1 MQAFFTGLI
10 TGFLIVIPIGP
21 INVSVISTG
30 MVRDRLSAFAI
41 GFGGSVMDFTY
52 FFIILH
58 GLLLF
63 HPGEATVLIIKLGG
77 VCFLLAVGALIMKAS
92 PPKTDLQRPKPV
104 GRSSLPEFF
113 LLGVFLY
120 VSNPTLIV
128 TLTAILAAI
137 ASWSLLPETSI
148 GRLLFCTGAG
158 IGSALWYWLLVIL
171 TDRLREKLAGR
182 ALILINRACGLLI
195 VLLAL
200 YMGISLVMDILG
212 SS

>member
-63 HPGEATVLIIKLGG
+63 HPGEAAALFIKLGG
-77 VCFLLAVGALIMKAS
+77 VCFLLAVGILITKAS
-92 PPKTDLQRPKPV
+92 PANIDLRKPKPV
-104 GRSSLPEFF
+104 KRSSLPGFF
-113 LLGVFLY
+113 LLGIFLY

-128 TLTAILAAI
+128 TLSAILATI
-137 ASWSLLPETSI
+137 ASWSLLPVTKA
-148 GRLLFCTGAG
+148 GRLVFCTGAG
-158 IGSALWYWLLVIL
+158 IGSALWYWLLVFL
-171 TDRLREKLAGR
+171 TFRLREKLAGK
-182 ALILINRACGLLI
+182 ALIIINRACGLLI

-200 YMGISLVMDILG
+200 YMGISLMMDILG
-212 SS
+212 S